1 MLRAIQSRPGWSRVC
16 RGGGNVGDNA
26 IELTTKRLQLLKET
40 SPTGGSMLWNKED
53 LAMTL
58 RYEASAK
65 AAQSLA

>member
-1 MLRAIQSRPGWSRVC
+1 LSRP
-16 RGGGNVGDNA
+16 GGNVGGNA

-40 SPTGGSMLWNKED
+40 SPTGGAMLWNKED

-65 AAQSLA
+65 PAQSLA